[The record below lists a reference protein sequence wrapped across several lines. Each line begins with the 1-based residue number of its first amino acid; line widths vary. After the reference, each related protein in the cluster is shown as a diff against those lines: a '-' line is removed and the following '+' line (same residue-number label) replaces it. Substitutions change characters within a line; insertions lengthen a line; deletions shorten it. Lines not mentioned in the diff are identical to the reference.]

1 MKRKKEARKG
11 KGPLATALNPLV
23 RESAAVHGLSRELA
37 EIMFWVSILALIIAN
52 LLATIVIVPL
62 VLAASALTAL
72 IVAVLGLF
80 TGNLFAML
88 IANIGN
94 IERKHHII
102 AAALVPGLAVINL
115 FILIAG
121 VNRLAPAFGITV
133 SQDPIVISIV
143 YVAAFLTPYLWANV
157 INRRK

>member
-1 MKRKKEARKG
+1 VRGTRREKETKIE
-11 KGPLATALNPLV
+11 KNVSDIPSK
-23 RESAAVHGLSRELA
+23 ELSEL
-37 EIMFWVSILALIIAN
+37 MFWISILVLAAAN
-52 LLATIVIVPL
+52 LLITMAIVPL

-102 AAALVPGLAVINL
+102 AATLVPGLAVINL

-121 VNRLAPAFGITV
+121 VNRIAPAFGVTV
-133 SQDPIVISIV
+133 SQDPLLISIV
-143 YVAAFLTPYLWANV
+143 YVTSFLTPYLWANV
-157 INRRK
+157 INRKN